1 MKILDKF
8 VLILYSFF
16 MLIISAIICLI
27 VFKIISID
35 QIKYCIEY
43 VQKDTALV
51 ITIIAVAIVCILLSI
66 RCLFFRKKKQI
77 KKSNTTEI
85 LLENESGR
93 LLISKNAI
101 ENAARNIVKESL
113 RLNTDIKV
121 TADIDPANNISI
133 YIAVMLDRA
142 LNVRDLTLDLQLRIK
157 NEIKESFGLEV
168 KQVNIKVDSD
178 EKEIDKLE
186 KASQKE
192 EAKIEAAAKKEEA
205 RLEAAR
211 KEAESAIEVSKGNN
225 DNQVEIKEIDITN
238 IINNE
243 DEKKDTDN
251 SDVNS

>member
-1 MKILDKF
+1 MKILEKF
-8 VLILYSFF
+8 VLILYSFL
-16 MLIISAIICLI
+16 MLIVSAIICLI
-27 VFKIISID
+27 LFKVISIE
-35 QIKYCIEY
+35 QIEECIEY
-43 VQKDTALV
+43 IQKDTALV
-51 ITIIAVAIVCILLSI
+51 ITILAIAIACILLSI

-101 ENAARNIVKESL
+101 ENAAKKIVKESL
-113 RLNTDIKV
+113 HLNTEIKV

-157 NEIKESFGLEV
+157 NEIKNSFGLEV

-186 KASQKE
+186 KASQKQ
-192 EAKIEAAAKKEEA
+192 EAKIEAAIKKEEET
-205 RLEAAR
+205 LEAAM
-211 KEAESAIEVSKGNN
+211 KEAGNVIEVSNN
-225 DNQVEIKEIDITN
+225 DNN
-238 IINNE
+238 IQCIQKSVAEPSNDTVVQNNSE
-243 DEKKDTDN
+243 
-251 SDVNS
+251 VNS

>member
-1 MKILDKF
+1 MKILEKF
-8 VLILYSFF
+8 VLILYSFL
-16 MLIISAIICLI
+16 MLIVSAIVCLI
-27 VFKIISID
+27 LFKVISID
-35 QIKYCIEY
+35 QIKECIEY

-51 ITIIAVAIVCILLSI
+51 ITIIAIAIVCILLSI

-101 ENAARNIVKESL
+101 ENAAKNIVRESL
-113 RLNTDIKV
+113 HLNTDIKV

-157 NEIKESFGLEV
+157 NEIKNSFGLEV

-186 KASQKE
+186 RANQKE
-192 EAKIEAAAKKEEA
+192 EAKLEAAIRKEEAKLKAAKKE
-205 RLEAAR
+205 
-211 KEAESAIEVSKGNN
+211 AENVIEVSNSIQSTQENVDELGNSEVI
-225 DNQVEIKEIDITN
+225 Q
-238 IINNE
+238 NNE
-243 DEKKDTDN
+243 NN
-251 SDVNS
+251 SEVNS

>member
-1 MKILDKF
+1 MKILEKF

-16 MLIISAIICLI
+16 MLIVSAIICLI
-27 VFKIISID
+27 LFKVISID
-35 QIKYCIEY
+35 QIKDCIEY

-51 ITIIAVAIVCILLSI
+51 IAILAIAIVCILLSI

-85 LLENESGR
+85 LLENEAGR

-101 ENAARNIVKESL
+101 ENAAKKIVKESL
-113 RLNTDIKV
+113 HLNTEIKV

-157 NEIKESFGLEV
+157 NEIKNSFGLEV

-186 KASQKE
+186 KANQKQ
-192 EAKIEAAAKKEEA
+192 EAKIEAAIKKEEA
-205 RLEAAR
+205 KLEAAK
-211 KEAESAIEVSKGNN
+211 KEAENVIEVSNN
-225 DNQVEIKEIDITN
+225 DCN
-238 IINNE
+238 IQNTQENVAESSNDTIVQDNENNSE
-243 DEKKDTDN
+243 
-251 SDVNS
+251 VNS